1 MCYVAGMPKMIQI
14 RNVPDELHEALLRRA
29 KARRQ
34 TLTRYLEEVLTRE
47 VSRPPA
53 DEVVRRVA
61 TRTQVDL
68 GKSAAD
74 LLREARKGRAG
85 E

>member
-14 RNVPDELHEALLRRA
+14 RNVPDELHKALLRRA

-34 TLTRYLEEVLTRE
+34 TLTRYLEEVLARE

-53 DEVVRRVA
+53 DEVARRVA
-61 TRTQVDL
+61 RRTKVDL

-74 LLREARKGRAG
+74 LLREERQARSG